1 MTPSEMLPVW
11 TFMAKL
17 SALWLAVGAIPLLTC
32 QFAPEVR
39 DKFLLWFVL
48 WFVVPGTA
56 GCFVAFLMLLLI

>member
-32 QFAPEVR
+32 QFAPDVR
-39 DKFLLWFVL
+39 DRFFLWFL
-48 WFVVPGTA
+48 VPGLA
-56 GCFVAFLMLLLI
+56 GCTVAFIMLLLI

>member
-1 MTPSEMLPVW
+1 MTPSEMIPVW
-11 TFMAKL
+11 MAMAKL

-32 QFAPEVR
+32 QFAPDVR
-39 DKFLLWFVL
+39 DRFVL

>member
-11 TFMAKL
+11 GAMAKL

-32 QFAPEVR
+32 QFVPEVR

-48 WFVVPGTA
+48 PGTA
-56 GCFVAFLMLLLI
+56 GCAVAFLMLLLI